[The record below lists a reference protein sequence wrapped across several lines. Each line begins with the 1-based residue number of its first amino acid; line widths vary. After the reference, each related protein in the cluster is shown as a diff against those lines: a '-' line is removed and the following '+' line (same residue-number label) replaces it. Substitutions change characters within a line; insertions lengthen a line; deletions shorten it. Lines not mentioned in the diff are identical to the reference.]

1 MDIKIFLILIL
12 LFYFVS
18 SIGFWVY
25 IFTKQDKG
33 LKIGFSFFG
42 LAFLMQIF
50 YIGYA
55 DYKIKSFAL
64 ASQENLPLLL
74 ALFIGGIFYGFS
86 LKYKKQLKDFG
97 SIFAPINVFLT
108 ALVLPNAGNI
118 ETSTNNI
125 WFILHILFSIIAYAF
140 IVASTITA
148 VIYILTEK
156 DLKRKKL
163 NSFFVSKFS
172 SSLATLQDIEYKSNV
187 LAFIFLSLAL
197 IASSVW
203 SSVYLGKHWIWDI
216 KQIALSVLWIIYGF
230 LLHIRIVN
238 NYKGKKFS
246 YLTIVASFFALI
258 AFWIIKHPSY

>member
-1 MDIKIFLILIL
+1 MDIKILLILIL
-12 LFYFVS
+12 LSYFAS

-25 IFTKQDKG
+25 IFTKQEKG
-33 LKIGFSFFG
+33 LKLGFSFFG
-42 LAFLMQIF
+42 IAFLLQIL
-50 YIGYA
+50 YIGYS

-64 ASQENLPLLL
+64 ASEENLPLLL
-74 ALFIGGIFYGFS
+74 ALIIGGIFYGFS

-108 ALVLPNAGNI
+108 ALVLPNTEKF
-118 ETSTNNI
+118 ETPTNNI
-125 WFILHILFSIIAYAF
+125 WFILHILFSMMAYAF
-140 IVASTITA
+140 IVASTA
-148 VIYILTEK
+148 VAIIYILTERN
-156 DLKRKKL
+156 LKKKKL

-172 SSLATLQDIEYKSNV
+172 SSLATLQDIEYKSNA

-203 SSVYLGKHWIWDI
+203 SSVYLGKHWVWDS
-216 KQIALSVLWIIYGF
+216 KQVALSVLWVIYGF

-246 YLTIVASFFALI
+246 YLTVLASIFALI
-258 AFWIIKHPSY
+258 AFWVIKHPTY